1 MLGIFKKV
9 FDGSKKGKS
18 ALSAE
23 ERELRLRTAT
33 CVLLLEAATADH
45 NFSEEEQKKVLD
57 ILKARYNMTDEA
69 VEELIEKSER
79 EREHSTDLW
88 YFTNQ
93 INENMDNEEKYKLME
108 LVWEVIYSDGTL
120 DKFENYVAH
129 KLLTMLNLD
138 HSTFIE
144 LKMKVK
150 NESNNQSPVK

>member
-1 MLGIFKKV
+1 MIGIFKKV
-9 FDGSKKGKS
+9 FNGSKSGKS

-33 CVLLLEAATADH
+33 CVILLEAVTADN
-45 NFSEEEQKKVLD
+45 NFSDEEKHKVLD
-57 ILKARYNMTDEA
+57 ILKTRYNMTEEA

-88 YFTNQ
+88 YFTNL
-93 INENMDNEEKYKLME
+93 INESMDNEEKYKLME

-129 KLLTMLNLD
+129 KLLNMLNLD
-138 HSTFIE
+138 HSKFIE

-150 NESNNQSPVK
+150 SECRA

>member
-9 FDGSKKGKS
+9 FDGSKKKKS
-18 ALSAE
+18 PLSAE
-23 ERELRLRTAT
+23 EKELRLKTAT
-33 CVLLLEAATADH
+33 CVLLLEAATADD
-45 NFSEEEQKKVLD
+45 NFSQEEQKKVLD
-57 ILKARYNMTDEA
+57 ILKARYNMSDEE

-93 INENMDNEEKYKLME
+93 INQNMDNEEKYKLME

-120 DKFENYVAH
+120 DKFENYVAR

-150 NESNNQSPVK
+150 NESNIQNPQK

>member
-1 MLGIFKKV
+1 MLDTFKKV
-9 FDGSKKGKS
+9 FNGSSSGKS
-18 ALSAE
+18 VLSAE

-45 NFSEEEQKKVLD
+45 NFTAEEEHKVLD
-57 ILKARYNMTDEA
+57 ILKTKYNMTDEA

-79 EREHSTDLW
+79 ERENSTDLW

-93 INENMDNEEKYKLME
+93 INENMDNEEKYALME
-108 LVWEVIYSDGTL
+108 LVWEVIYSDGTM

-129 KLLTMLNLD
+129 KLQTMLNLD

-150 NESNNQSPVK
+150 NECQT

>member
-1 MLGIFKKV
+1 M
-9 FDGSKKGKS
+9 
-18 ALSAE
+18 
-23 ERELRLRTAT
+23 
-33 CVLLLEAATADH
+33 LEAATADH

-79 EREHSTDLW
+79 KREHSTDLW

-93 INENMDNEEKYKLME
+93 INENMDNEEKYNLME

-129 KLLTMLNLD
+129 KFLTMLNLD

-150 NESNNQSPVK
+150 NESNNQNPVK

>member
-9 FDGSKKGKS
+9 FDGSSRGKS

-33 CVLLLEAATADH
+33 CVILLEAATADH
-45 NFSEEEQKKVLD
+45 NLSPEEQKEVLD
-57 ILKARYNMTDEA
+57 ILTARYNMSDEA

-93 INENMDNEEKYKLME
+93 INENMDNEEKYRLME

-129 KLLTMLNLD
+129 KLQNMLNID
-138 HSTFIE
+138 HSIFIE

-150 NESNNQSPVK
+150 NECQA